1 MNTVTREQLAADLRA
16 VIKDSEELLKA
27 TVADAGTQIGGV
39 RERLEDSLRAART
52 HVARVEDAVIA
63 QTRAAAQRT
72 DRYVRD
78 NPWPSIGVAAAVG
91 VLLGVLFNRR

>member
-1 MNTVTREQLAADLRA
+1 MNIVTREQLAADLKA

-52 HVARVEDAVIA
+52 HVDNAARTAMTSTSDFRLPNKTSAGKWKP
-63 QTRAAAQRT
+63 R
-72 DRYVRD
+72 
-78 NPWPSIGVAAAVG
+78 
-91 VLLGVLFNRR
+91 